1 MMTSQVSEPPYFFEI
16 STRAFFHISTKN
28 GGAYRK
34 HWLVLHTDVSVWHV
48 YKIWNISSSSR
59 SFSSM
64 VYRSSHFRGVLYLY
78 YLRNWGRQ
86 EGRRVL
92 IWDGRLFDIM
102 ARGRALIRG
111 SVCDKKKRSASY
123 FGYRLA
129 RMQSFVKGTL
139 RDGKE
144 LCNMADKHCL
154 WGCAVIFS
162 LLKDSSVN

>member
-1 MMTSQVSEPPYFFEI
+1 M
-16 STRAFFHISTKN
+16 
-28 GGAYRK
+28 GGC
-34 HWLVLHTDVSVWHV
+34 LILWH
-48 YKIWNISSSSR
+48 
-59 SFSSM
+59 
-64 VYRSSHFRGVLYLY
+64 RG
-78 YLRNWGRQ
+78 GH
-86 EGRRVL
+86 
-92 IWDGRLFDIM
+92 LFGE
-102 ARGRALIRG
+102 AC
-111 SVCDKKKRSASY
+111 VTKKRRASY